1 MMNREMIKRL
11 KVAGDYQKK
20 AIRALFPEEM
30 SGHLEVIEKEVKAMF
45 MELAMEI
52 IRDQKVTSEK
62 EQENNK
68 TKKVDIL

>member
-1 MMNREMIKRL
+1 MSSEMVRRL
-11 KVAGDYQKK
+11 KVAGDYQRK
-20 AIRALFPEEM
+20 AIKALFPEEM
-30 SGHLEVIEKEVKAMF
+30 SGHMDVIEREVKAMLV
-45 MELAMEI
+45 ELAMEI

>member
-11 KVAGDYQKK
+11 KVAGDFQKK

-30 SGHLEVIEKEVKAMF
+30 SGHFEVIEKEVKTMF

>member
-11 KVAGDYQKK
+11 KVAGDFQKK

-30 SGHLEVIEKEVKAMF
+30 SGHLEVIEKEVKTMF